1 MGAGLLQTL
10 SLAGAAEGRADEQ
23 QVVDAFV
30 ADLVADPNGLEVVS
44 ASTVSAEVAAL
55 VSKALGPCLL
65 GATNAEVKGVPAR
78 MASVFRKASWW
89 SSPTRSV

>member
-1 MGAGLLQTL
+1 MAAGLLRTL
-10 SLAGAAEGRADEQ
+10 SRVGAAEFPVEEQ
-23 QVVDAFV
+23 QAIDAFV
-30 ADLVADPNGLEVVS
+30 AGLVADPNGLEVVS

-55 VSKALGPCLL
+55 VSQALGPCLL
-65 GATNAEVKGVPAR
+65 GASNVEVKGVPAR